1 MSYPFDKPSGIQK
14 LKNKNFFKN
23 GIVNNFKETF
33 DSLSMNDQE
42 WKINIK
48 SNINKGNFMKQEQF
62 FNIFSYAR
70 ETIKNKFCILN
81 DIVSEL
87 KI

>member
-1 MSYPFDKPSGIQK
+1 MISKISSRKAQFYHYLLHSTLMPYPFDKPSGIQK
-14 LKNKNFFKN
+14 INAQEFFKN

-48 SNINKGNFMKQEQF
+48 SNIN
-62 FNIFSYAR
+62 
-70 ETIKNKFCILN
+70 NKVIL
-81 DIVSEL
+81 
-87 KI
+87 

>member
-14 LKNKNFFKN
+14 IKTKDFFKK

-48 SNINKGNFMKQEQF
+48 SNINKKV
-62 FNIFSYAR
+62 
-70 ETIKNKFCILN
+70 IL
-81 DIVSEL
+81 
-87 KI
+87 